1 MQFIFK
7 KNHNNTKKKK
17 KRKLI
22 AVIGFIL
29 FRELK
34 LLTDSNITKYL
45 LKLYILYATCQ
56 VSLLI
61 SKMRMFRIWFTP
73 L

>member
-1 MQFIFK
+1 MQFILK
-7 KNHNNTKKKK
+7 KKTTTIQKK

-34 LLTDSNITKYL
+34 LLTGSNITKYL
-45 LKLYILYATCQ
+45 LELYILYATCQ

-61 SKMRMFRIWFTP
+61 SKMRMFRI
-73 L
+73 

>member
-1 MQFIFK
+1 MQFILK
-7 KNHNNTKKKK
+7 KNHNNTKK

-29 FRELK
+29 FREVK
-34 LLTDSNITKYL
+34 LLTGSNITKYL

-61 SKMRMFRIWFTP
+61 SKMRMFRM
-73 L
+73 